1 MIHNCIGS
9 SVEQPASK
17 STYPT
22 DQWVATLQNLGQWTP
37 EWRQGKSQPT
47 RLWQERE
54 MTTITLEGSWCP
66 GRQVYVVEVSRS
78 RVLSYVI
85 KSVAAHSSQTMLRI
99 IWRKSAIE
107 RSETWRSAVELA
119 ASGGDGLAAWS
130 VASGRL
136 ATTWLSAG
144 GGGGQV
150 RCCLVL
156 LTTTTHYTTSAR
168 TATTGANTA
177 SSSGHGNGS

>member
-1 MIHNCIGS
+1 MGGSTAEPGAVDTWVEAREKPADTVMAGERDDDNNTGRELVPRTS
-9 SVEQPASK
+9 SV
-17 STYPT
+17 
-22 DQWVATLQNLGQWTP
+22 
-37 EWRQGKSQPT
+37 
-47 RLWQERE
+47 
-54 MTTITLEGSWCP
+54 
-66 GRQVYVVEVSRS
+66 RS
-78 RVLSYVI
+78 RGVTVTRVVLCDKKCGGSFF
-85 KSVAAHSSQTMLRI
+85 TMLQI

-107 RSETWRSAVELA
+107 RSETWRSAIELA